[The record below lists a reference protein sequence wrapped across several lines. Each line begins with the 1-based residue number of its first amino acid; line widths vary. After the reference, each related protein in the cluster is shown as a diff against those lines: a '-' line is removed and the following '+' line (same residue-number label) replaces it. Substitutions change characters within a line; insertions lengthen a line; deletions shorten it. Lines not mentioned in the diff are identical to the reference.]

1 MKDGQYTL
9 KRLFNFVLAVLDQSC
24 RLSPMHLPQASTW
37 QVFLS
42 GSLANPGTH
51 VIGIG
56 VHFIYTRQVPTRYD
70 AEQSRPCHDA
80 TRHGYSLQHSTPHR
94 HVTLFARRP
103 TGCEVWPQGG
113 PLVVQLGLPWWHA
126 FMTLCCKHL
135 LAQHL
140 ALLLVTYFQEHVVG

>member
-1 MKDGQYTL
+1 MFGNCGQTRPTHVEDGQYTL

-94 HVTLFARRP
+94 HVTLLARWP
-103 TGCEVWPQGG
+103 TGC
-113 PLVVQLGLPWWHA
+113 A
-126 FMTLCCKHL
+126 
-135 LAQHL
+135 A
-140 ALLLVTYFQEHVVG
+140 